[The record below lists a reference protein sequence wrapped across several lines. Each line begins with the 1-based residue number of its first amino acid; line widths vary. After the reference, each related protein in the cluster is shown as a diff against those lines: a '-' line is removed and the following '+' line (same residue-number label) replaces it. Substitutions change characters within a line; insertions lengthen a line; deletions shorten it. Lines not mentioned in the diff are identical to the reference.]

1 MTIELNRTIDA
12 CRDAGLPVV
21 DERDCTCRLRG
32 RLVVLA
38 RAGGLEVIW
47 PYDRRC
53 PIHGLRDPD
62 VPRRAARPRRRRSR
76 SWAAREAWAT
86 RKAGA

>member
-1 MTIELNRTIDA
+1 MTHLNRTIDA
-12 CRDAGLPVV
+12 CRGAGLAVV
-21 DERDCTCRLRG
+21 DERDCTCGLRG

-38 RAGGLEVIW
+38 RAAGLEVIW

-53 PIHGLRDPD
+53 PTHGLRDPNA
-62 VPRRAARPRRRRSR
+62 PRQAPRPRRRRSGSR
-76 SWAAREAWAT
+76 AARAASAA